1 MADTPTKLLNFLSEL
16 MPRDDA
22 KQLMRSVVGHEL
34 ARRDIDRRRR
44 ERVGPSRAR
53 CEAAFEERFGAV
65 PEGLR
70 ADLDAMEPAMLAAV
84 EDLARRCADLQAF
97 QASYAQLRAGFGEG
111 KILGARQVLRG
122 LLRQKFGHVE
132 FVQVEAIDLADA
144 LWLDI
149 CFGRLLNASSISDV
163 ISPLLRA
170 LDIEGYEPPGT
181 PTHSSGE

>member
-1 MADTPTKLLNFLSEL
+1 MANTPAELLDFFSKH

-22 KQLMRSVVGHEL
+22 KKLLRSVVGDEL

-44 ERVGPSRAR
+44 ERIGPSRAR
-53 CEAAFEERFGAV
+53 CEAALEERFGAE
-65 PEGLR
+65 PEGVR

-84 EDLARRCADLQAF
+84 EELARRCADLQAF
-97 QASYAQLRAGFGEG
+97 LASYARLRAGFGEG
-111 KILGARQVLRG
+111 KILGARQVLLG
-122 LLRQKFGHVE
+122 LLRQKFGHVDIVE
-132 FVQVEAIDLADA
+132 EEAIDLADA

-149 CFGRLLNASSISDV
+149 CLGRLLKASSVSDV
-163 ISPLLRA
+163 LGPLLRG